1 MRDFWVNVF
10 RRWDGTIVYSQT
22 ANGTLDRREAETAL
36 LYQGRCRLIYR
47 FGVASGRASARD
59 CTRLTDT
66 GFVDLNGPCR
76 GCGAPSLSACLC
88 AFRGPERSPIHRRNA
103 GASASR
109 ASED

>member
-1 MRDFWVNVF
+1 MRDFWINVF
-10 RRWDGTIVYSQT
+10 RRWDGTIVFSQT
-22 ANGTLDRREAETAL
+22 ANGAHDRRAAETAL

-47 FGVASGRASARD
+47 FGVASGRGSARD
-59 CTRLTDT
+59 CTRATEA

-76 GCGAPSLSACLC
+76 GCGAGSFGACLR
-88 AFRGPERSPIHRRNA
+88 AFRGAVRNPIHRRDG